1 MPTALLIDDEQ
12 PEVEALARSFRAHD
26 WDVVT
31 ASDGTRAVALAR
43 ERVFDVI
50 VSDVIMEGLVGTAL
64 LQAIRATRGGG
75 DAAFVFTSA
84 MPERRVRRII
94 EGEYAFV
101 AKPATFEDVMMTGA
115 LDTPARGSRHV
126 DIADRRASA

>member
-12 PEVEALARSFRAHD
+12 TELEALARSFRAHD

-31 ASDGTRAVALAR
+31 ATNGTRAAALAR
-43 ERVFDVI
+43 ERVFDLV

-64 LQAIRATRGGG
+64 MEAIRASRGGAS
-75 DAAFVFTSA
+75 AAFVFTSA

-94 EGEYAFV
+94 EGDYAFV
-101 AKPATFEDVMMTGA
+101 RKPASFDDILMTGV
-115 LDTPARGSRHV
+115 LDVPGRDVRYATA
-126 DIADRRASA
+126 ANQQASV

>member
-12 PEVEALARSFRAHD
+12 PELDALAQAFRAHD

-31 ASDGTRAVALAR
+31 ATNGTRAAALAR
-43 ERVFDVI
+43 ERVFDLV

-64 LQAIRATRGGG
+64 LEAIRATRGGA
-75 DAAFVFTSA
+75 DAIFAFRSA

-101 AKPATFEDVMMTGA
+101 AKPASYDEIIEATRLIDRPPVVR
-115 LDTPARGSRHV
+115 PRS
-126 DIADRRASA
+126 ADQRIPL